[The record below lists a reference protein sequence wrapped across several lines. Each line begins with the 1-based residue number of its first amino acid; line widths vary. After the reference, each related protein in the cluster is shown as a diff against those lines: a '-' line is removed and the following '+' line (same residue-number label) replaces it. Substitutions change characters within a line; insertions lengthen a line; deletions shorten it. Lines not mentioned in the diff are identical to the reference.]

1 MAQDEEGRS
10 FAERYAA
17 KRSKSDEEVSDWI
30 NGRGQLVI
38 VGVFALIA
46 LWFIVSL
53 VIG

>member
-1 MAQDEEGRS
+1 MAQDEAGRS

-30 NGRGQLVI
+30 NGRGQIVI
-38 VGVFALIA
+38 AGVFIAIGFWLI
-46 LWFIVSL
+46 VTL